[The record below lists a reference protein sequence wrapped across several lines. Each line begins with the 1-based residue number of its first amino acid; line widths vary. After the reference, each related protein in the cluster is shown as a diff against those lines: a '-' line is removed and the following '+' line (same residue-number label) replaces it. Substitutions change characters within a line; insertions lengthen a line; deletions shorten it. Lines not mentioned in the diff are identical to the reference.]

1 MEFSIYRRYLA
12 YNLTPVAGV
21 AAHISRNGLP
31 ADIYQKSPL
40 MAPFPLSGD
49 IMLPVT
55 VLGCFL
61 VCHRGGG
68 RYLFKNKVLEAL
80 VEPLDAGNKLVEA
93 WNRELMSCVCDSY
106 IFMVLEI
113 HKQRKE
119 SSSSALESNV
129 SHSISSSLK
138 AYGNQVYSFWPRSE
152 PGNGSYSDL
161 ERGLKAD
168 WECLVE
174 QVIRPFYT
182 RAIDLPV
189 WQLYSG
195 NLVKAEEGMFLAQP
209 GSPVGGNLL
218 PETVCGFVKEH
229 YPVFSVPWE
238 LIEEIQAVGI
248 TVRQIRPKMVRELL
262 RVSSASIVLQSIDT
276 YLDVLE
282 YCLSDIVL
290 AASSNHAED
299 IIGADFVNSNP
310 GGRSTNTTGGSSTS
324 IPVSSM
330 HSFVRSSNQN
340 AASSGDALEMMTS
353 LGRALLDFGRGVVED
368 IGRSG
373 ESSSDTGGNQ
383 SSYRSVD
390 PHFLRM
396 VSELKG
402 LPFPTASN
410 NLVRLG
416 SMELWLGSKD
426 QQELMIPLAGKFVHP
441 KIFDRSIL
449 GNILTNDA
457 LHKFL
462 RLRKFSLNLLATHMR
477 SLFHENWVN
486 HVMNSNMAP
495 WFSWDNKSSSG
506 IEEGPSSEWIRLFWK
521 NCSGSSQDLLL
532 FSDWPLIPAFLGR
545 PIICRIRERHLV
557 FLPPVTH
564 PVSPS
569 AMSETAA
576 GSDVA
581 EASSSEI
588 SKPESVQPYTL
599 AFQRFQDTYPWLFP
613 LLNHCN
619 IPIFDVAFMDCAAL
633 CNCLPNSGQSLGQ
646 VIASKFV
653 AAKNAGY
660 FPELASLSNSNS
672 DELLNLFANDFASN
686 GTNYGRE
693 ELEILR
699 TLPMYRTVI
708 GSYTQL
714 RENDQCMISSNS
726 FLKPYNECCLSYS
739 SNSMEYSLL
748 RALRVPELDDQQI
761 LIRFGLPGF
770 DCKSQSEQE
779 DILIYLYTN
788 WQDLQADAHLVE
800 CLSETKFVR
809 SADEFCTDMFKSK
822 ELYDPSDALLTSVF
836 SGERKKFPGERFAA
850 DGWLHILR
858 KIGLRTTADANVILE
873 CARKVETL
881 GSEWRKLEEDV
892 FEFDLTNARNEV
904 PMEIWTL
911 AGSVVEAVFSNFAVF
926 YSNSFC
932 NALGNI
938 VFVPADLG
946 FPNLGGNKGGKRV
959 LTSYSEAIVSK
970 DWPLAWSCAPILSK
984 HSVIPPEY
992 SWGALNL
999 RSPPAFPT
1007 VLKHLQV
1014 ATLHPSYF
1022 KLF

>member
-1 MEFSIYRRYLA
+1 MEFPICRRYLA

-31 ADIYQKSPL
+31 AYIYRSSPL

-61 VCHRGGG
+61 VCHSGG
-68 RYLFKNKVLEAL
+68 RYLFKNQVLEAL

-119 SSSSALESNV
+119 SSNSALESNV
-129 SHSISSSLK
+129 THSISSSLN

-152 PGNGSYSDL
+152 PANDSDSDL
-161 ERGLKAD
+161 DRGLKSD

-195 NLVKAEEGMFLAQP
+195 NLVKAEDGMFLAQP

-218 PETVCGFVKEH
+218 PATVCSFVKEH

-238 LIEEIQAVGI
+238 LIKEIQAVGI
-248 TVRQIRPKMVRELL
+248 TVRQIRPKMVRDLL
-262 RVSSASIVLQSIDT
+262 RVPSASIVLQSIDT

-290 AASSNHAED
+290 AASSNHAVD
-299 IIGADFVNSNP
+299 NVGGDSVNTNP
-310 GGRSTNTTGGSSTS
+310 GGRSTNTTEGSSTS

-330 HSFVRSSNQN
+330 HSFGRSSNQN

-368 IGRSG
+368 IGRNG
-373 ESSSDTGGNQ
+373 ESSSHSNTFTGRNN
-383 SSYRSVD
+383 SSYRNVD
-390 PHFLRM
+390 QHFLQM
-396 VSELKG
+396 VSDLKG
-402 LPFPTASN
+402 LPFPTATN
-410 NLVRLG
+410 NLARLG
-416 SMELWLGSKD
+416 SMELWLGSRD
-426 QQELMIPLAGKFVHP
+426 QQELMIPLAAKFVHP
-441 KIFDRSIL
+441 KVFDRSIL

-462 RLRKFSLNLLATHMR
+462 KLQKFSLNLLATHMR
-477 SLFHENWVN
+477 SVFHANWVN
-486 HVMNSNMAP
+486 HVMNSNTAP
-495 WFSWDNKSSSG
+495 WFSWDNKSNAG
-506 IEEGPSSEWIRLFWK
+506 VEEGPSSEWIRLFWK
-521 NCSGSSQDLLL
+521 NSSGSSQNLSL
-532 FSDWPLIPAFLGR
+532 FSDWPLVPAFLGR
-545 PIICRIRERHLV
+545 PILCRVKERHLV
-557 FLPPVTH
+557 FLPPVTY
-564 PVSPS
+564 PASPNTFLEIV
-569 AMSETAA
+569 AG

-581 EASSSEI
+581 ETSSSEI
-588 SKPESVQPYTL
+588 SKPESVQPYTS
-599 AFQRFQDTYPWLFP
+599 AFQRFQNTYPWLFP

-619 IPIFDVAFMDCAAL
+619 IPIFDVAFIDCAAL
-633 CNCLPNSGQSLGQ
+633 CNCLPNSSQSLGQ
-646 VIASKFV
+646 AIASKFV

-660 FPELASLSNSNS
+660 FPDLASLSDSNS
-672 DELLNLFANDFASN
+672 DELLNLFAKDFVSN
-686 GTNYGRE
+686 ETNYRRE

-699 TLPMYRTVI
+699 TLPIYRTVI

-714 RENDQCMISSNS
+714 RENEQCMISSNS
-726 FLKPYNECCLSYS
+726 FLKPYNKSCLSYS

-761 LIRFGLPGF
+761 LVRFGLPGF
-770 DCKSQSEQE
+770 DSKPQLEQE

-788 WQDLQADAHLVE
+788 WQDLQSDAHLVE
-800 CLSETKFVR
+800 CLSETNFVR
-809 SADEFCTDMFKSK
+809 SADEFCTDLFKSK

-836 SGERKKFPGERFAA
+836 SGERKKFPGERFGA
-850 DGWLHILR
+850 DGWLQILR
-858 KIGLRTTADANVILE
+858 KIGLRTTAEANVILE
-873 CARKVETL
+873 CAKKVETL
-881 GSEWRKLEEDV
+881 GSEWRKSEEDS
-892 FEFDLTNARNEV
+892 FEFDLTNAQNEV

-926 YSNSFC
+926 YSNRFC

-938 VFVPADLG
+938 VFVPAELG

-959 LTSYSEAIVSK
+959 LTSYSDAIVSK

-984 HSVIPPEY
+984 HSIIPPEY

-1007 VLKHLQV
+1007 VLKHLHV
-1014 ATLHPSYF
+1014 ATLHPS
-1022 KLF
+1022 

>member
-1 MEFSIYRRYLA
+1 MEFPIYRRYLA

-31 ADIYQKSPL
+31 ADICQKSPL
-40 MAPFPLSGD
+40 MAPCPLSGD
-49 IMLPVT
+49 ITLPVT

-61 VCHRGGG
+61 VCHSGG
-68 RYLFKNKVLEAL
+68 RYLFKNQVLEA
-80 VEPLDAGNKLVEA
+80 VAAPLDAGNKLVEA

-106 IFMVLEI
+106 IYMILEI

-152 PGNGSYSDL
+152 PANGSDSDL
-161 ERGLKAD
+161 DRGLKAD

-218 PETVCGFVKEH
+218 PATVCGFVKEH

-238 LIEEIQAVGI
+238 LIKEIQAVGI
-248 TVRQIRPKMVRELL
+248 TVRQIRPKMVRDLL

-282 YCLSDIVL
+282 YCLSDILL
-290 AASSNHAED
+290 AALSNHAED
-299 IIGADFVNSNP
+299 SMGADSVNTNP
-310 GGRSTNTTGGSSTS
+310 GGRSTNTSEGSSTS
-324 IPVSSM
+324 VSVSSM
-330 HSFVRSSNQN
+330 NSFARLSNQN

-373 ESSSDTGGNQ
+373 DSLSHSNTFTGRNN
-383 SSYRSVD
+383 SSYRNVD
-390 PHFLRM
+390 QNFLQM
-396 VSELKG
+396 VSEIKG
-402 LPFPTASN
+402 LPFPSASN

-426 QQELMIPLAGKFVHP
+426 QQELMIPLAARFVHP
-441 KIFDRSIL
+441 KVFDRSIL

-462 RLRKFSLNLLATHMR
+462 KLQKFSLSLLATNMR
-477 SLFHENWVN
+477 SVFHANWVN
-486 HVMNSNMAP
+486 HVMNSNMSP
-495 WFSWDNKSSSG
+495 WFSWENKSCSG
-506 IEEGPSSEWIRLFWK
+506 VEEGPSSEWIRLFWK
-521 NCSGSSQDLLL
+521 NTGDSSQDLLL
-532 FSDWPLIPAFLGR
+532 FSDWPLVPAFLGR
-545 PIICRIRERHLV
+545 PILCRVRERHLV
-557 FLPPVTH
+557 FLPPVTY
-564 PVSPS
+564 PVLPN
-569 AMSETAA
+569 AILEIGAG

-581 EASSSEI
+581 ETSTSVI
-588 SKPESVQPYTL
+588 SKPESIQPYTS
-599 AFQRFQDTYPWLFP
+599 AFQKFQDTYPWLFP

-619 IPIFDVAFMDCAAL
+619 IPIFDVAFMDCASL
-633 CNCLPNSGQSLGQ
+633 CNCLSNSGQSLGQ
-646 VIASKFV
+646 IIASMFV
-653 AAKNAGY
+653 AANNAGY
-660 FPELASLSNSNS
+660 FPELASLSDSNSN
-672 DELLNLFANDFASN
+672 ELLNLFANDFVSN
-686 GTNYGRE
+686 GTNYGRD

-699 TLPMYRTVI
+699 KLPIYRTVV

-714 RENDQCMISSNS
+714 RDNDQCMISSNS
-726 FLKPYNECCLSYS
+726 FLKPYNDCCLSYS

-770 DCKSQSEQE
+770 DCKPQSEQE
-779 DILIYLYTN
+779 DILIYLFTN

-800 CLSETKFVR
+800 CLSETNFVR
-809 SADEFCTDMFKSK
+809 SADEFCTDLFKSK

-850 DGWLHILR
+850 DGWLRILR
-858 KIGLRTTADANVILE
+858 KIGLRTTTEANVILE
-873 CARKVETL
+873 CAKKVETL
-881 GSEWRKLEEDV
+881 GSEWRKSEEDGS
-892 FEFDLTNARNEV
+892 EFDLINGQNEV
-904 PMEIWTL
+904 PMEVWTL

-926 YSNSFC
+926 YSNNFC

-938 VFVPADLG
+938 AFVPADLG

-959 LTSYSEAIVSK
+959 LTSYGDAIVSK

-984 HSVIPPEY
+984 HSVIPPDY

-1014 ATLHPSYF
+1014 ATLRRS
-1022 KLF
+1022 